1 MGPLLLLFIVV
12 PAVELAL
19 LIQIGSRIGTFNTLA
34 LIALTGVIGAS
45 LARYQG
51 LQVLYQVRSEINEGR
66 LPAGA
71 MVDGIIILVAGA
83 LLVTPGVLTDAFG
96 FLCLVPWF
104 RGILKRELRRRF
116 ERAVSGSRIHV
127 ATYRDVVADAWPG
140 PEGSD
145 HEEPR
150 APFLEEPPDRRG
162 ER

>member
-19 LIQIGSRIGTFNTLA
+19 LIQIGSRIGAFNTIA

-45 LARYQG
+45 LARHQG
-51 LQVLYQVRSEINEGR
+51 LQVLHQVRKEINEGR

-71 MVDGIIILVAGA
+71 MMDGIIILIAGA
-83 LLVTPGVLTDAFG
+83 LLVTPGVVTDAFG

-104 RGILKRELRRRF
+104 RALLKRELRRRF
-116 ERAVSGSRIHV
+116 ERAVSESRIHV
-127 ATYRDVVADAWPG
+127 AAYRDVAAEEWPDPQRDDRG
-140 PEGSD
+140 
-145 HEEPR
+145 EPR
-150 APFLEEPPDRRG
+150 APALEEPPDRRE